1 MLFLYNEYI
10 IFSIM
15 SPIEKSQNVRVAFY
29 ARVSTDEQAKE
40 GYGIEMQMD
49 GLNDMMEYK

>member
-1 MLFLYNEYI
+1 
-10 IFSIM
+10 M
-15 SPIEKSQNVRVAFY
+15 SPIEKLNTIRVAFY
-29 ARVSTDEQAKE
+29 ARVSTDEQAKD